1 MKRTVLACT
10 ALIAMGSAAHADMP
24 VIDIVAAGN
33 AARSLANDAK
43 AATQTVVQINNQ
55 IAQLVQLKATLAA
68 VAHGNLAAATDLV
81 PQLSAWG
88 VTNPFGQDTQGMVQS
103 LSGLASAGSTLVGQ
117 AGMTTNMARGL
128 LSTDQFFSPT
138 GGDFRANAINSVA
151 SAAAFQK
158 AVATQALDVSNKR
171 LLALT
176 ELRDKLSHTADLKE
190 AADAGARMG
199 AEQVMAT
206 AQGNQLL
213 AIQIMQRAQALTD
226 SQRELQAWR
235 CSAEALVARSSGA
248 AATASGGA
256 VVLASTGGGTNCS
269 VAAPA
274 PSDAYASLNATG
286 AMGTLVSATGP
297 AGAVSGEGAALGKML
312 AQPWGQAASDNAIAL
327 GVNPAALAATC
338 SLESNCSA
346 NVGGTGTISG
356 AFQMSNG
363 TYAQTVGEVRSSNPD
378 LAAGITTKND
388 PASQSIAA
396 AQYLKDGAQAL
407 QASGIANPTV
417 LDVRGFY
424 NFGPGNA
431 ADLAR
436 ATGNQLMS
444 STLNF
449 SDATLLKNGITP
461 GVTTVGQWRAGVIG
475 KIGAGTASQPVLT
488 GSNA

>member
-10 ALIAMGSAAHADMP
+10 ALIVTGSARASGLP
-24 VIDIVAAGN
+24 VFDGAAAGN
-33 AARSLANDAK
+33 AIISLGNEAK

-88 VTNPFGQDTQGMVQS
+88 VTNPFGQDTQGMMQS

-138 GGDFRANAINSVA
+138 GGDFRANAINSAA
-151 SAAAFQK
+151 SAASFQK
-158 AVATQALDVSNKR
+158 AVASQALDVSNKR

-235 CSAEALVARSSGA
+235 CSAEALVKKSSGA
-248 AATASGGA
+248 AAAASGGA
-256 VVLASTGGGTNCS
+256 VILASIGDDTNCA
-269 VAAPA
+269 VAAPPA
-274 PSDAYASLNATG
+274 TDAYAALTG
-286 AMGTLVSATGP
+286 TTGTLASATGP
-297 AGAVSGEGAALGKML
+297 AGAASGEGATLAKML

-338 SLESNCSA
+338 SLESNCQA
-346 NVGGTGTISG
+346 NPGGTGTISG

-363 TYAQTVGEVRSSNPD
+363 TYAQTVSEVRSSNPD
-378 LAAGITTKND
+378 LAAGITSKND

-407 QASGIANPTV
+407 QGAGIANPSV

-431 ADLAR
+431 ATLAG
-436 ATGNQLMS
+436 AADNQLMS

-449 SDATLLKNGITP
+449 SDATLRANGITP
-461 GVTTVGQWRAGVIG
+461 GVTTVGQWRAGVVG

-488 GSNA
+488 GANA